1 MTDTP
6 SSSPE
11 EVLAEGE
18 VQERRDALL
27 RTVQEAFA
35 AEDLGTL
42 RLILNDH
49 HPADLADLFRH
60 LDDEEQPVALQ
71 ALAEP
76 LAAAVLAGMDADV
89 LRDVAEDIPADDL
102 SGLVDE
108 MAPDDAADVLGDLS
122 EEQSTEV
129 LDLLE
134 GEEAGQ
140 VRELLAHPEDTA
152 GGLMTSRFIAVSE
165 DLSAAQAIEQ
175 VRAWAEDED
184 EVFYLYLT
192 DQEGLLSGLVPLKRL
207 LLAPADAPVGTLAKG
222 NPIAVRS
229 DMDQEEIAYIFAEYD
244 LLVLPVVDDAGRLVG
259 VVTVDDI
266 FDVIEEETTEDMYE
280 MAAIP
285 SEERTDR
292 SAAGVVRLRLPWL
305 LVCLGGT
312 LLAGAVIEGFA
323 DTLATALALSFFV
336 PAVMAMGGNTGIQTA
351 TVTVRSLAIG
361 QEQWGLVGRE
371 LRVALG
377 LGVILGVLAWGV
389 ASWWTGDVLLGG
401 CVGAAMGAAVVM
413 AVVMGAVVPLVF
425 RRLGIDPAVASGPL
439 ITTINDGLSLLL
451 YFGIAAF
458 FL

>member
-1 MTDTP
+1 MTDRP

-49 HPADLADLFRH
+49 HPADLADLFRY

-292 SAAGVVRLRLPWL
+292 SAAGVMRLRLPWL

-323 DTLATALALSFFV
+323 DTLGHGSCPVLFRARGHGYGRQYGYPNCHGDCAELGYW
-336 PAVMAMGGNTGIQTA
+336 PGAMG
-351 TVTVRSLAIG
+351 
-361 QEQWGLVGRE
+361 
-371 LRVALG
+371 
-377 LGVILGVLAWGV
+377 
-389 ASWWTGDVLLGG
+389 LGG
-401 CVGAAMGAAVVM
+401 PRTAGGFGYGGYSGRFV
-413 AVVMGAVVPLVF
+413 
-425 RRLGIDPAVASGPL
+425 LGRG
-439 ITTINDGLSLLL
+439 
-451 YFGIAAF
+451 
-458 FL
+458 

>member
-1 MTDTP
+1 MTNIP
-6 SSSPE
+6 PSSPE

-18 VQERRDALL
+18 VQERRDALR

-35 AEDLGTL
+35 AEDLNTL
-42 RLILNDH
+42 RLVLNDQ

-71 ALAEP
+71 TLAEP
-76 LAAAVLAGMDADV
+76 LAAAVLAEMDADV
-89 LRDVAEDIPADDL
+89 LREVAEDIPADDL

-122 EEQSTEV
+122 EEQSAEV

-152 GGLMTSRFIAVSE
+152 GGLMTSRFIAVTE
-165 DLSAAQAIEQ
+165 DMSAAQAIEQ

-207 LLAPADAPVGTLAKG
+207 LLAAADVLVGSLA
-222 NPIAVRS
+222 NRSPIAVRS

-266 FDVIEEETTEDMYE
+266 FDVLEEETTEDMYE

-285 SEERTDR
+285 RR
-292 SAAGVVRLRLPWL
+292 SARIARLRAW
-305 LVCLGGT
+305 CACGCRGCW
-312 LLAGAVIEGFA
+312 F
-323 DTLATALALSFFV
+323 
-336 PAVMAMGGNTGIQTA
+336 
-351 TVTVRSLAIG
+351 
-361 QEQWGLVGRE
+361 
-371 LRVALG
+371 
-377 LGVILGVLAWGV
+377 AWG
-389 ASWWTGDVLLGG
+389 ALCSR
-401 CVGAAMGAAVVM
+401 A
-413 AVVMGAVVPLVF
+413 
-425 RRLGIDPAVASGPL
+425 R
-439 ITTINDGLSLLL
+439 
-451 YFGIAAF
+451 
-458 FL
+458 

>member
-1 MTDTP
+1 
-6 SSSPE
+6 
-11 EVLAEGE
+11 
-18 VQERRDALL
+18 
-27 RTVQEAFA
+27 
-35 AEDLGTL
+35 
-42 RLILNDH
+42 
-49 HPADLADLFRH
+49 
-60 LDDEEQPVALQ
+60 
-71 ALAEP
+71 
-76 LAAAVLAGMDADV
+76 
-89 LRDVAEDIPADDL
+89 
-102 SGLVDE
+102 
-108 MAPDDAADVLGDLS
+108 
-122 EEQSTEV
+122 
-129 LDLLE
+129 
-134 GEEAGQ
+134 
-140 VRELLAHPEDTA
+140 
-152 GGLMTSRFIAVSE
+152 
-165 DLSAAQAIEQ
+165 AQAIEQ

-207 LLAPADAPVGTLAKG
+207 LLAPADAPVGTLAKR

-244 LLVLPVVDDAGRLVG
+244 LWVLPVVDDVGRLVG

-312 LLAGAVIEGFA
+312 LLAGAVIEGFD
-323 DTLATALALSFFV
+323 DTLSKVIALSFFV

-361 QEQWGLVGRE
+361 QGQWGLVARE

-377 LGVILGVLAWGV
+377 LGGILGVLAWGV

-401 CVGAAMGAAVVM
+401 CVGAAMGAAVVL
-413 AVVMGAVVPLVF
+413 AAVMGAVVPLVF
-425 RRLGIDPAVASGPL
+425 RRIGVDPAVASGPL
-439 ITTINDGLSLLL
+439 ITTLNDGLSLLL
-451 YFGIAAF
+451 YFGIAVF

>member
-1 MTDTP
+1 MTNIP
-6 SSSPE
+6 PSSPE

-18 VQERRDALL
+18 VQERRDALR

-35 AEDLGTL
+35 AEDLNTL

-71 ALAEP
+71 TLAEP
-76 LAAAVLAGMDADV
+76 LAAAVLAEMDADV
-89 LRDVAEDIPADDL
+89 LREVAEDIPADDL

-122 EEQSTEV
+122 EEQSAEV

-165 DLSAAQAIEQ
+165 DMSAAQATEQ
-175 VRAWAEDED
+175 VRAWAEDE
-184 EVFYLYLT
+184 VFYLYLI

-207 LLAPADAPVGTLAKG
+207 LLAAADVPVGILA
-222 NPIAVRS
+222 NRSPIAVRS

-292 SAAGVVRLRLPWL
+292 PAAGVVRLRLPWL

-312 LLAGAVIEGFA
+312 LLAGAVIEGFD
-323 DTLATALALSFFV
+323 DTLSKVLALSFFV

-351 TVTVRSLAIG
+351 TVTVRSLAVG
-361 QEQWGLVGRE
+361 QGQWGLVGRE

-377 LGVILGVLAWGV
+377 LGVFWAFWLGAWLAGGPAIRFWGDAWG
-389 ASWWTGDVLLGG
+389 WRWG
-401 CVGAAMGAAVVM
+401 
-413 AVVMGAVVPLVF
+413 
-425 RRLGIDPAVASGPL
+425 RRWCWRR
-439 ITTINDGLSLLL
+439 
-451 YFGIAAF
+451 
-458 FL
+458 

>member
-1 MTDTP
+1 MDGVAAHGTGVERVINRAIKGNHLTNIP
-6 SSSPE
+6 PSSPE

-18 VQERRDALL
+18 VQERREALR
-27 RTVQEAFA
+27 RTVQEAFE
-35 AEDLGTL
+35 AEDLSTL
-42 RLILNDH
+42 RLILNDY

-71 ALAEP
+71 TLAEP
-76 LAAAVLAGMDADV
+76 LAAAVLAEMDADV
-89 LRDVAEDIPADDL
+89 LREVAEDIPADDL

-122 EEQSTEV
+122 EEQSAEV
-129 LDLLE
+129 LDLLA

-152 GGLMTSRFIAVSE
+152 GGLMTSRFIAVTE
-165 DLSAAQAIEQ
+165 DMSAAQAIEQ

-184 EVFYLYLT
+184 EVFYLYLI

-207 LLAPADAPVGTLAKG
+207 LLAAADVLVGSLA
-222 NPIAVRS
+222 NRSPIAVRS

-244 LLVLPVVDDAGRLVG
+244 LLVLPVVDDVGRLVG

-292 SAAGVVRLRLPWL
+292 PATGVVRLRLPWL

-312 LLAGAVIEGFA
+312 LLAGAVIEGFD
-323 DTLATALALSFFV
+323 DTLSKVIALSFFV

-351 TVTVRSLAIG
+351 TVTVR
-361 QEQWGLVGRE
+361 E
-371 LRVALG
+371 L
-377 LGVILGVLAWGV
+377 
-389 ASWWTGDVLLGG
+389 G
-401 CVGAAMGAAVVM
+401 CWS
-413 AVVMGAVVPLVF
+413 GAVGFGGTRIAGGFGFGGDSGRFV
-425 RRLGIDPAVASGPL
+425 LGRG
-439 ITTINDGLSLLL
+439 
-451 YFGIAAF
+451 
-458 FL
+458 

>member
-1 MTDTP
+1 M
-6 SSSPE
+6 
-11 EVLAEGE
+11 
-18 VQERRDALL
+18 QERREAL
-27 RTVQEAFA
+27 RRMVQEAFA
-35 AEDLGTL
+35 AEDLDTL

-71 ALAEP
+71 TLAEP
-76 LAAAVLAGMDADV
+76 LAAAVLAEMDADV
-89 LRDVAEDIPADDL
+89 LREVAEDLPADDL
-102 SGLVDE
+102 SGFVDE

-122 EEQSTEV
+122 EEQSAEV

-140 VRELLAHPEDTA
+140 VRDLLAHPEDTA
-152 GGLMTSRFIAVSE
+152 GGLMTSRFIAVTE
-165 DLSAAQAIEQ
+165 DMSAAQAIEE

-192 DQEGLLSGLVPLKRL
+192 DQEGSLSGLVPLKRL
-207 LLAPADAPVGTLAKG
+207 LLAAADAPVGTLA
-222 NPIAVRS
+222 NRSPIAVRS

-280 MAAIP
+280 MAAIS

-292 SAAGVVRLRLPWL
+292 PAAGVVRLRLPWL

-312 LLAGAVIEGFA
+312 LLAGAVIEGFD
-323 DTLATALALSFFV
+323 DTLSKVLALSFFV

-351 TVTVRSLAIG
+351 TVTVRSLAVG
-361 QEQWGLVGRE
+361 QGQWGLVGRE

-377 LGVILGVLAWGV
+377 LGGILGVLAWGV
-389 ASWWTGDVLLGG
+389 ASWWTGDALLGG
-401 CVGAAMGAAVVM
+401 CVGAAMGAAVVL
-413 AVVMGAVVPLVF
+413 AAVMGAVVPLVF

-439 ITTINDGLSLLL
+439 ITTLNDGLSLLL
-451 YFGIAAF
+451 YFGTAAF